1 MPKHYIVFT
10 RKVIPQPNQSN
21 LVWAAHT
28 ANAAANLG
36 YSAVLTYACKDHK
49 TLTPFDLI
57 QPFRPKKPDQ
67 KLLSFYNLQPKLK
80 VSSLPLSW
88 PIDHFGGML
97 MCASTVVCEYYL
109 PIHIKPLTAIVHTRD
124 WNFAKAAVEHGVPV
138 IYEQHY
144 CDNTKKFEPRVV
156 RNPLLQVVVTLSDIV
171 RENMIQRGMPKEKII
186 KLHSGVNQM
195 FLIRKP
201 EEAEEWR
208 QKLLVEERKHLV
220 IYSGELCYLKG
231 INMLIDVA
239 KELTQ
244 IQFAIA
250 GGTQLLVKNYQK
262 LAQQKQVKNVT
273 FLGYLPQNQ
282 LTSLLQAADILAHPH
297 GSGKWKTARST
308 SPLKFFDY
316 LASGNP
322 IVATKITNL
331 MEFKSSKAIIGWCE
345 PDSPT
350 QFAQCIQQVLAT
362 HPRKL
367 EGYKDNL
374 DLALQFSWENRIKK
388 ILSYVD
394 NKILGVMHCTNHP

>member
-10 RKVIPQPNQSN
+10 RQFIHQVNKSS

-36 YSAVLTYACKDHK
+36 YSAVLTYACKAQE
-49 TLTPFDLI
+49 TLKLFDLI
-57 QPFRPKKPDQ
+57 HPFQPKIPDQ
-67 KLLSFYNLQPKLK
+67 NFLNFYNVQPKLK
-80 VSSLPLSW
+80 VASLPLSW
-88 PIDHFGGML
+88 PIGHFGGML

-109 PIHIKPLTAIVHTRD
+109 PIHIKPVTAIVHTRD
-124 WNFAKAAVEHGVPV
+124 WNFAKAAVEHGVPA

-144 CDNTKKFEPRVV
+144 CDNTKQFEPKVV
-156 RNPLLQVVVTLSDIV
+156 RNPLLQVVVTLSDLV

-201 EEAEEWR
+201 EEAKEWR
-208 QKLLVEERKHLV
+208 QQLLVEERQHLV
-220 IYSGELCYLKG
+220 IYSGGLCHLKG
-231 INMLIDVA
+231 VNMLIDVA
-239 KELTQ
+239 KELPQ

-250 GGTQLLVKNYQK
+250 GGTQPIVQNYQK
-262 LAQQKQVKNVT
+262 LAQEKQVKNVT
-273 FLGYLPQNQ
+273 FLGHLPQNQ

-297 GSGKWKTARST
+297 ASGKWKTVRST

-322 IVATKITNL
+322 IVATKIPAL

-362 HPRKL
+362 YPRKL

-374 DLALQFSWENRIKK
+374 DLALQFSWENRIEK
-388 ILSYVD
+388 ILSHKV
-394 NKILGVMHCTNHP
+394 